1 MQRQRIVE
9 SIADR
14 AHALVRQQ
22 RIELACG
29 FQALVRGLK
38 LPCPPSRSQCGLC
51 HLGGVLVGGRQVGDS
66 KRPAAQLCSHTA
78 TRRGRWRVVHADDDG
93 QLLARSDILPHWRRG
108 KAEVWRGSRVVR
120 RRQPEARRRRWWRW
134 RPPREHRDGFTEGR
148 RIARTSRG
156 RGRENE
162 VNRVSRHAS
171 VRARTTRQQRAHP
184 RRWWRGATSGHLH
197 LLRAAGAWPPLS
209 RLHAGIPHDGAP
221 RLDAGIPH
229 RRSTLNARI
238 AHRRSALNARI
249 THRRSPRLDAPI
261 PHDRSVAAH
270 HRILHHGARACAKRD
285 PFGSTCGRW
294 RRARAQTSKQPL
306 GQVLAV
312 ML

>member
-1 MQRQRIVE
+1 MSHVQHQRIVE
-9 SIADR
+9 SIDDR

-29 FQALVRGLK
+29 FQALVRRLK
-38 LPCPPSRSQCGLC
+38 LPCLPSRSQCGLC

-66 KRPAAQLCSHTA
+66 KRPAAQLWSHTA
-78 TRRGRWRVVHADDDG
+78 TRRGRRCVVHADDDG
-93 QLLARSDILPHWRRG
+93 QLLARSDILPHWCRG

-120 RRQPEARRRRWWRW
+120 RRQPEARRRRWWWW
-134 RPPREHRDGFTEGR
+134 RPPREHRHGQTEGR

-156 RGRENE
+156 RWRENE
-162 VNRVSRHAS
+162 VNRVARDAS

-197 LLRAAGAWPPLS
+197 LLRAAGAWSP
-209 RLHAGIPHDGAP
+209 RLHDGAP
-221 RLDAGIPH
+221 RLDAGIAH

-238 AHRRSALNARI
+238 
-249 THRRSPRLDAPI
+249 THGRSPRLDAPI

-294 RRARAQTSKQPL
+294 RRARPQTSKQPL